1 MSVFDYVRP
10 EKTTMTGDV
19 MSQNIKSR
27 NASAG
32 HLVTIIMLCA
42 VLGACSPANFPP
54 PDTADQMM
62 GCDEI
67 DAFFD
72 PLIRDTDTREPIL

>member
-19 MSQNIKSR
+19 MSRNIKSR
-27 NASAG
+27 NTSAG

-42 VLGACSPANFPP
+42 VLGACSPASTPP
-54 PDTADQMM
+54 LDTADQMM

-67 DAFFD
+67 DVFFD
-72 PLIRDTDTREPIL
+72 ALIKNADTREPIL